1 MTAGRHALLTDQVSW
16 DDRYRSL
23 DQLWS
28 GQPNPQLVTETAD
41 LPPGRA
47 LDIGSGEGADAR
59 WLAERG
65 WLVVGVDFATVA
77 IERASARLAVAGLAD
92 RVTWVHADV
101 QQWVPPTGQFD
112 LVTSHFL
119 HLPADSRQLVF
130 AHLVAAV
137 APGGT
142 LLVVGHSA
150 SDIDAGSYQPDVP
163 EMFFT
168 AEEIAASLDPV
179 EWEIVVADTHQ
190 RAAKDHDADH
200 GIVVADAVLRAHRR
214 A

>member
-1 MTAGRHALLTDQVSW
+1 MSAGRHALLTDQASW
-16 DDRYRSL
+16 DDHYRSM
-23 DQLWS
+23 DQPWN
-28 GQPNPQLVTETAD
+28 GQPNPQLMTETVD
-41 LPPGRA
+41 LPAGRA
-47 LDIGSGEGADAR
+47 LDIGSGDGADAL

-77 IERASARLAVAGLAD
+77 IERASARLAAAGLAD
-92 RVTWVHADV
+92 RVAWVHADV
-101 QQWVPPTGQFD
+101 QHWVPPPGQFD

-119 HLPADSRQLVF
+119 HLPAESRQPTF
-130 AHLVAAV
+130 ARLVAAV

-150 SDIDAGSYQPDVP
+150 SDIEAGAYQPDVP
-163 EMFFT
+163 QMFFT

-190 RAAKDHDADH
+190 RATRLHETDH
-200 GIVVADAVLRAHRR
+200 GIAVADAVLRAHRR
-214 A
+214 G